1 MKFRRP
7 ATDPLEI
14 NLTPLID
21 CLLFLIIFFML
32 STTFTKAS
40 KLQINLPEAKG
51 EAQAPAASKAVEVAV
66 GAGGEYAV
74 NGQPLLNRQANALRS
89 AIEREAGE
97 GRDIGFIIVAD
108 GKAPHQAVV
117 TVMDVAGQ
125 MGFVNLSIS
134 TRTPQADTS
143 P

>member
-7 ATDPLEI
+7 APDPLEI

-40 KLQINLPEAKG
+40 KLQISLPEAKG
-51 EAQAPAASKAVEVAV
+51 DVAPASAHNIEVSVSASGV
-66 GAGGEYAV
+66 YAV
-74 NGQPLLNRQANALRS
+74 NGQVLASKQATSLRS
-89 AIEREAGE
+89 AIEKASE
-97 GRDIGFIIVAD
+97 GRRDVPFMISAD
-108 GKAPHQAVV
+108 GNTPHQAVV

-125 MGFVNLSIS
+125 MGFQGLSIS
-134 TRTPQADTS
+134 TRQPEDK
-143 P
+143 

>member
-7 ATDPLEI
+7 ATDSLDI

-40 KLQINLPEAKG
+40 KLQISLPEAKG
-51 EAQAPAASKAVEVAV
+51 DAAATAPTNNIEVSVSAS
-66 GAGGEYAV
+66 GDYAV
-74 NGQPLLNRQANALRS
+74 NGQVLASKKATSLRS
-89 AIEREAGE
+89 AIEKISE
-97 GRDIGFIIVAD
+97 GNRDIPFMISAD
-108 GKAPHQAVV
+108 GNTPHQAVV

-125 MGFVNLSIS
+125 MGFQSLSIS
-134 TRTPQADTS
+134 TRQPEDK
-143 P
+143 

>member
-7 ATDPLEI
+7 VQDSLEI

-40 KLQINLPEAKG
+40 KLQIALPEAKG
-51 EAQAPAASKAVEVAV
+51 DVSAPVPANSIEVSVSSSGDYAINGQVLASKQAVS
-66 GAGGEYAV
+66 
-74 NGQPLLNRQANALRS
+74 LRS
-89 AIEREAGE
+89 AIEKASE
-97 GRDIGFIIVAD
+97 GNRDIPFMISAD
-108 GKAPHQAVV
+108 GNTPHQSVV

-125 MGFVNLSIS
+125 MGFQSLSIS
-134 TRTPQADTS
+134 TRQPES
-143 P
+143 K